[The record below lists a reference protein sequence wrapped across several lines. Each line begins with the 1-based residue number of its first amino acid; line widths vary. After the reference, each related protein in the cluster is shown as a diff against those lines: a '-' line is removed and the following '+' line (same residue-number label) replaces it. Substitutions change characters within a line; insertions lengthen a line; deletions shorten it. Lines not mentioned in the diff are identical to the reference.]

1 MYQREHIFQVFL
13 HDCTSTAVAFV
24 TLLSINVHSM
34 WCMRPSLAAGM
45 RSTPQFWEVTANVWR
60 NWDDTHCH
68 PSEREKKTSDNDST
82 TPKIHQPKHQ
92 KKDQINSSFLPLHPL
107 QATNKTSNNT
117 NVTNVGSSLKDSLFG
132 TLRHHLRPCLS
143 TCRHR
148 LCRACHG
155 AYRGNN

>member
-1 MYQREHIFQVFL
+1 MYQSEHIFKMFL

-68 PSEREKKTSDNDST
+68 PSEREKKNSDNDST
-82 TPKIHQPKHQ
+82 TPKIYQPKHPEKSNQ
-92 KKDQINSSFLPLHPL
+92 FFPSSSPPL

-117 NVTNVGSSLKDSLFG
+117 IVTTEGSSLKDSLFG
-132 TLRHHLRPCLS
+132 TLRHHLRPRLS